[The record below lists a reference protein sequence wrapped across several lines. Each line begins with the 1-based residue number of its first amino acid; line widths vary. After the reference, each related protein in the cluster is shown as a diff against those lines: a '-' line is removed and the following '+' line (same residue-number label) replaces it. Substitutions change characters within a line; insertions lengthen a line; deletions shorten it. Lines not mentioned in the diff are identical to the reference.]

1 MGSVVLTAWGSTEEL
16 LDHVSGYTMSP
27 EVHALPAAAELP
39 SGMFFSLLEMEE
51 QAKKDGCSSAYDK
64 FKTNIKGME
73 AIKAKAEKKAQDV
86 EKKLKE
92 KEAELKH
99 LQDNQKEVLVKADWK
114 QEKIQAKIK
123 AEVDKQ
129 VKKDTKSEKKK
140 DEKKEAKAAKKEE
153 KEKLKESKEEAK
165 EKVAEKVEKEVKEQV
180 KEAKAIE
187 KEKITAKEEKKIE
200 KVKA

>member
-64 FKTNIKGME
+64 FKTNIKGMD

-129 VKKDTKSEKKK
+129 GKKETKA
-140 DEKKEAKAAKKEE
+140 EKKEAKAEKK
-153 KEKLKESKEEAK
+153 LAK
-165 EKVAEKVEKEVKEQV
+165 EKAKAKDAKVE
-180 KEAKAIE
+180 AK
-187 KEKITAKEEKKIE
+187 
-200 KVKA
+200 